1 MRPDA
6 KRGGTFAN
14 GIALDLLAGDEIID
28 PHKACRLRGAHALHA
43 LGKPP
48 SIPLREFVEQGLEMR
63 FGDGADRRMIAD
75 YKDRAVCRAGDRA
88 CRRQYLRPQ
97 LGRERRFVDSID
109 NGEGLL
115 ALRHFQHRHLPG
127 RSNGIHLHGST
138 HHSAAETIDARRLRI
153 AYGIAA
159 PMLQQDRPAARQAGK
174 SRSTVAIWRLSAL
187 FLIALPD
194 CEFGPG

>member
-14 GIALDLLAGDEIID
+14 GLALDLLAGDEIID
-28 PHKACRLRGAHALHA
+28 PHEACWLRGAHAPHA
-43 LGKPP
+43 IGKPP
-48 SIPLREFVEQGLEMR
+48 SLPLHELIEQGLDMR

-88 CRRQYLRPQ
+88 CRGQYLRPQ
-97 LGRERRFVDSID
+97 LGRERRFVDKID

-115 ALRHFQHRHLPG
+115 VLRHIQHRHLPG

-138 HHSAAETIDARRLRI
+138 HHSAAETFAARRLRI

-159 PMLQQDRPAARQAGK
+159 PVLQRDGPAARLAGK
-174 SRSTVAIWRLSAL
+174 ARSTVAAGRLPAW